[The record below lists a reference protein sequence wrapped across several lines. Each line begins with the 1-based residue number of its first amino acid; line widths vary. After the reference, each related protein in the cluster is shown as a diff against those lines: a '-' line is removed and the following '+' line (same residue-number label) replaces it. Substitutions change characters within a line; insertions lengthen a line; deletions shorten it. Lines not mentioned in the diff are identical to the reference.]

1 MRLYDCITPLSERR
15 MLLILKKRFYLI
27 RDLTVCKCDQDYSV
41 HFMVIQA
48 GDKQQA
54 RKAV

>member
-54 RKAV
+54 TKAV